1 MNYRNLNQMKSIY
14 ISIVVVLLTALLCLS
29 CSPQLCLQKRT
40 SRLVDQLLLSNDS
53 IYVYSIAF
61 NNYNLLWFHHGN
73 SIQAYMIKPYHAK
86 KYPSIPAER
95 FISYSDSVDY
105 FDRSLDKDVECFWH
119 MLDGEGIKLYLKEG
133 VVLYSSLDTQCLFNK
148 KYIRGS
154 FPYQLQ
160 YDLFKL
166 GRAPKGYNFEEVY
179 LK

>member
-1 MNYRNLNQMKSIY
+1 
-14 ISIVVVLLTALLCLS
+14 
-29 CSPQLCLQKRT
+29 
-40 SRLVDQLLLSNDS
+40 
-53 IYVYSIAF
+53 
-61 NNYNLLWFHHGN
+61 
-73 SIQAYMIKPYHAK
+73 MIKPYHAK
-86 KYPSIPAER
+86 KYPSIPAEK
-95 FISYSDSVDY
+95 FTLHSDSVDY

-133 VVLYSSLDTQCLFNK
+133 VVLYSSVDTQCLFNK

-179 LK
+179 LNREFA

>member
-1 MNYRNLNQMKSIY
+1 MCEMRSSY
-14 ISIVVVLLTALLCLS
+14 IRMVVVLLMALLCLS

-40 SRLVDQLLLSNDS
+40 NRLVDKLLLSNDS
-53 IYVYSIAF
+53 IYAYLVAF
-61 NNYNLLWFHHGN
+61 YNYNLIWFHSGN
-73 SIQAYMIKPYHAK
+73 SIQAYMIKPYHIK
-86 KYPSIPAER
+86 KYKSIPAER
-95 FISYSDSVDY
+95 FILYSDSVDY

-119 MLDGEGIKLYLKEG
+119 LLDGESIKLYLKGG
-133 VVLYSSLDTQCLFNK
+133 VVLHSSIDTHCLFNK
-148 KYIRGS
+148 KFIRGS

>member
-1 MNYRNLNQMKSIY
+1 MKSSY
-14 ISIVVVLLTALLCLS
+14 ISVVLVLLTSLLCLS

-40 SRLVDQLLLSNDS
+40 SRLVDKLLLSNDS
-53 IYVYSIAF
+53 IYVYSVAF
-61 NNYNLLWFHHGN
+61 NNYNLLWFHHVN

-86 KYPSIPAER
+86 KYPSIPAEK
-95 FISYSDSVDY
+95 FTLHSDGVDY
-105 FDRSLDKDVECFWH
+105 FDRSLDKDVECFLH

-133 VVLYSSLDTQCLFNK
+133 VVLHSSVDTQCLFSK
-148 KYIRGS
+148 KFMRGS